1 MINQGQMFTRIQ
13 FILQIMK
20 EEIKRIIISLK
31 FFARPIDLIQLTKI
45 VQFKLKEFQI
55 LSQNDSANQIRNL
68 IYLVEFKSILISNV

>member
-1 MINQGQMFTRIQ
+1 MFTRIQ

-55 LSQNDSANQIRNL
+55 LSQNDIANQIRNL